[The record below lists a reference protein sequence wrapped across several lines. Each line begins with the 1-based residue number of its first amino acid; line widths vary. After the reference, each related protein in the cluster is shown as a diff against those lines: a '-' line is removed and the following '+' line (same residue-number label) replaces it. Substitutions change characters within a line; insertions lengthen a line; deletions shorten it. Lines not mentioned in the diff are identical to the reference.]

1 MCGIT
6 AAIGSIYPKILKAT
20 EQINDA
26 QFHRGPDSGGFWS
39 SINDQ
44 EKGVALAHRRLAIL
58 DLTSQGSQ
66 PMVDKITG
74 NVITYNG
81 EIYNHREL
89 RQELEKKG
97 IKFYSDCDTEVI
109 LAGYRV
115 WGENVLDYLRGMF
128 SFVIWNAQENYAF
141 CARDRLGIKPF
152 YYSSVQNN
160 DCNTLLIASE
170 VKALL
175 ASNLIERK
183 LDKESLE
190 NYLWN
195 GFVIS
200 PNTIIEKIFS
210 LPAGYKMI
218 INLDGEIKRCESYW
232 SMSKPE
238 INPTSVEA
246 LEQELKEAVKMRLM
260 SDVPVGV
267 FLSGGV
273 DSSVVAA
280 LSVQADIGTI
290 KTFNLS
296 FEEVEYDESIY
307 ARQVA
312 NSLGTEHINVELSQS
327 QFSAQLGDALESLD
341 QPTFDGLNTYYISRA
356 VSEIGIK
363 VVLSGAGGDELFGG
377 YRSFREIPLAL
388 KINNYLS
395 KIPRFLRQN
404 LLTQVTQWNQGR
416 GGNFPAQTRWGK
428 LEDLLS
434 TNGVANTYQVFYSL
448 FTQNFQCQ
456 LLDKKDCQNISYG
469 LTDFYQEKFKE
480 SLQNEP
486 ILNAIS
492 DLELAI
498 FLGERLLRDTDATSM
513 ANSLEIRLPLIDHK
527 VVNLVRGQTVSNRF
541 YPLEKK
547 YFLRNLMTDQLDTQL
562 FERPK
567 SGFVMP
573 IEKWCRQGLKDEI
586 SQTFADQARLA
597 KIGINA
603 DAVNALWKAF
613 LDESPGLYW
622 SRIWSIY
629 ILCWWCDR
637 HDVVLQ
643 NEFE

>member
-6 AAIGSIYPKILKAT
+6 AAIGSIYPQIINSAEK
-20 EQINDA
+20 INDA

-44 EKGVALAHRRLAIL
+44 GQGVVLAHRRLAIL
-58 DLTSQGSQ
+58 DLSPKGSQ
-66 PMVDKITG
+66 PMIDGITG

-89 RQELEKKG
+89 RHELEKKG
-97 IKFYSDCDTEVI
+97 INFYSDCDTEVI

-115 WGENVLDYLRGMF
+115 WGESVLDYLRGMF
-128 SFVIWNAQENYAF
+128 SFVIWNPHKNHAF

-152 YYSSVQNN
+152 YYSSVQKH
-160 DCNTLLIASE
+160 DCHTLLIASE

-175 ASNLIERK
+175 ASNLIDRK

-200 PNTIIEKIFS
+200 PNTIIKKIFS
-210 LPAGYKMI
+210 LPAGYKMV

-238 INPTSVEA
+238 INPTSIEA

-280 LSVQADIGTI
+280 LSVQADIGAI

-312 NSLGTEHINVELSQS
+312 NALGTEHINVELSQS

-388 KINNYLS
+388 KVNHYLS
-395 KIPRFLRQN
+395 KLPRFLRQN

-416 GGNFPAQTRWGK
+416 RESFPAQTRWGK

-513 ANSLEIRLPLIDHK
+513 ANSLEIRLPLIDHH
-527 VVNLVRGQTVSNRF
+527 VVNLVKGQTKKNRF
-541 YPLEKK
+541 YPLGKK
-547 YFLRNLMTDQLDTQL
+547 SFLRNLMANQMNTQL

-573 IEKWCRQGLKDEI
+573 IEQWCRQGLKNEI
-586 SQTFADQARLA
+586 SEMFNDRSRLA

-603 DAVNALWKAF
+603 DAVKALWEAF
-613 LDESPGLYW
+613 LAESPGLYW

-637 HDVVLQ
+637 HDVVLE
-643 NEFE
+643 N

>member
-6 AAIGSIYPKILKAT
+6 AAIGSIYPKIIDSAG
-20 EQINDA
+20 QINNA

-39 SINDQ
+39 SVNDQ
-44 EKGVALAHRRLAIL
+44 GQGVVLAHRRLAIL
-58 DLTSQGSQ
+58 DLSSKGSQ
-66 PMVDKITG
+66 PMIDGITG

-97 IKFYSDCDTEVI
+97 INFYSDCDTEVI
-109 LAGYRV
+109 LLGYRV
-115 WGENVLDYLRGMF
+115 WGESILDYLRGMF
-128 SFVIWNAQENYAF
+128 SFVIWNPQKNHAF

-152 YYSSVQNN
+152 YYSSVQKN
-160 DCNTLLIASE
+160 DCHTLLIASE

-175 ASNLIERK
+175 ASNLIDRK
-183 LDKESLE
+183 LNKESLE

-200 PNTIIEKIFS
+200 PNTIIDKIFS

-218 INLDGEIKRCESYW
+218 IDLNGGIKRCESYW
-232 SMSKPE
+232 SMSKHKV
-238 INPTSVEA
+238 NNTSVES

-267 FLSGGV
+267 FLSGGI
-273 DSSVVAA
+273 DSSLVAA

-307 ARQVA
+307 AHQVA
-312 NSLGTEHINVELSQS
+312 NVLGTEHINIKLSQS
-327 QFSAQLGDALESLD
+327 QFSNQLENALKSLD
-341 QPTFDGLNTYYISRA
+341 QPSFDGLNTYYISRA
-356 VSEIGIK
+356 VREIGIK

-377 YRSFREIPLAL
+377 YRSFQEIPLAL
-388 KINNYLS
+388 KISHYWS
-395 KIPRFLRQN
+395 KLPHSLRN
-404 LLTQVTQWNQGR
+404 KCLKQVTQWNQGR
-416 GGNFPAQTRWGK
+416 GRDFPPQTRWGK

-456 LLDKKDCQNISYG
+456 LLDKKDHQNISYG
-469 LTDFYQEKFKE
+469 LTNFYQEKFKE

-513 ANSLEIRLPLIDHK
+513 ANSLEIRLPLIDHH
-527 VVNLVRGQTVSNRF
+527 VVNLVRGQTTKNRF
-541 YPLEKK
+541 YPLGKK
-547 YFLRNLMTDQLDTQL
+547 FFLRNLMADQLNTQL

-573 IEKWCRQGLKDEI
+573 IEQWCRQGLKNEI
-586 SQTFADQARLA
+586 SETFNDPSRLA

-603 DAVNALWKAF
+603 DAVKALWEAF
-613 LDESPGLYW
+613 LAESPGLYW

-637 HDVVLQ
+637 HDVVLE
-643 NEFE
+643 N

>member
-6 AAIGSIYPKILKAT
+6 AAIGSIYPKI
-20 EQINDA
+20 INSAEKISDA

-39 SINDQ
+39 SVNDQ
-44 EKGVALAHRRLAIL
+44 GKGVVLAHRRLAIL
-58 DLTSQGSQ
+58 DLSSQGAQ
-66 PMVDKITG
+66 PMVDGITG

-81 EIYNHREL
+81 EIYNHQEL
-89 RQELEKKG
+89 RQDLEKKG
-97 IKFYSDCDTEVI
+97 IKFYSECDTEVI

-115 WGENVLDYLRGMF
+115 WGESILDYLRGMF
-128 SFVIWNAQENYAF
+128 SFVIWNPQENHAF

-152 YYSSVQNN
+152 YYSSVRKNN
-160 DCNTLLIASE
+160 CHTLLIASE

-175 ASNLIERK
+175 ASNLIDRK
-183 LDKESLE
+183 LDRESLE

-218 INLDGEIKRCESYW
+218 IDLDGEIKRCESYW
-232 SMSKPE
+232 SMPKS
-238 INPTSVEA
+238 NVNDTSVEA
-246 LEQELKEAVKMRLM
+246 LEQELREAVKMRLM

-267 FLSGGV
+267 FLSGGI
-273 DSSVVAA
+273 DSSLVAA

-307 ARQVA
+307 AGQVA
-312 NSLGTEHINVELSQS
+312 SVLGTEHINVELSQS
-327 QFSAQLGDALESLD
+327 QFSAQLGSALESLD

-388 KINNYLS
+388 KVNNYLS
-395 KIPRFLRQN
+395 KLPQSFRQN
-404 LLTQVTQWNQGR
+404 LSKKLMQWNQGSS
-416 GGNFPAQTRWGK
+416 GSFPAQTRWGK

-434 TNGVANTYQVFYSL
+434 ANGITNTYQVFYSL
-448 FTQNFQCQ
+448 FTKNFQCQ
-456 LLDKKDCQNISYG
+456 LLDKKDHQNISYG
-469 LTDFYQEKFKE
+469 LTDFYKEKFKE
-480 SLQNEP
+480 SLKNEP

-492 DLELAI
+492 DLEMAI
-498 FLGERLLRDTDATSM
+498 FLGERLLKDTDATSM

-527 VVNLVRGQTVSNRF
+527 IVNLVKEQTTKNRF
-541 YPLEKK
+541 YPLGKK
-547 YFLRNLMTDQLDTQL
+547 NLLRNLMADQLDLEL
-562 FERPK
+562 FKRPK

-573 IEKWCRQGLKDEI
+573 IEQWCRQGLKNEI
-586 SQTFADQARLA
+586 SETFNDRSRLA

-603 DAVNALWKAF
+603 DAVKALWEAF
-613 LDESPGLYW
+613 LAESPGLYW

-637 HDVVLQ
+637 HDVVLE
-643 NEFE
+643 N

>member
-6 AAIGSIYPKILKAT
+6 AAIGSIYPQIINSAEK
-20 EQINDA
+20 INDA

-44 EKGVALAHRRLAIL
+44 GQGVVLAHRRLAIL
-58 DLTSQGSQ
+58 DLSPKGSQ
-66 PMVDKITG
+66 PMIDGITG

-89 RQELEKKG
+89 RHELEKKG
-97 IKFYSDCDTEVI
+97 INFYSDCDTEVI

-115 WGENVLDYLRGMF
+115 WGESVLDYLRGMF
-128 SFVIWNAQENYAF
+128 SFVIWNPHKNHAF

-152 YYSSVQNN
+152 YYSSVQKH
-160 DCNTLLIASE
+160 DCHTLLIASE

-175 ASNLIERK
+175 ASNLIDRK

-200 PNTIIEKIFS
+200 PNTIIKKIFS
-210 LPAGYKMI
+210 LPAGYKMV

-238 INPTSVEA
+238 INPTSIEA

-280 LSVQADIGTI
+280 LSVQADIGAI

-312 NSLGTEHINVELSQS
+312 NALGTEHINVELSQS

-388 KINNYLS
+388 KVNHYLS
-395 KIPRFLRQN
+395 KLPRFLRQN

-416 GGNFPAQTRWGK
+416 RESFPAQTRWGK

-513 ANSLEIRLPLIDHK
+513 ANSLEIRLPLIDHH
-527 VVNLVRGQTVSNRF
+527 VVNLVKGQTKKNRF
-541 YPLEKK
+541 YPLGKK
-547 YFLRNLMTDQLDTQL
+547 SFLRNLMADQMNTQL

-573 IEKWCRQGLKDEI
+573 IEQWCRQGLKNEI
-586 SQTFADQARLA
+586 SEMFNDRSRLA

-603 DAVNALWKAF
+603 DAVKALWEAF
-613 LDESPGLYW
+613 LAESPGLYW

-637 HDVVLQ
+637 HDVVLE
-643 NEFE
+643 N